1 MLMCNGEIYNHKDF
15 ETGKEVS
22 SSDCECLLGMIDRY
36 GVHDTCNLI
45 RGVFALA
52 WTDGERLLAARD
64 PFGVRPLFYVKTTD
78 GSIAVASEVKALVD
92 YEGKVEIFPPGHFY
106 DSFLDDFVCYHNI
119 YWHVDHGITQG
130 AEFVVRDL
138 FTEAVH
144 RRVENTDREVG
155 FLLSGGLDSSLVV
168 AVASKMLNRQLTTFS
183 IGQPDSPDILA
194 ARKVAEALG
203 TKHHEVV
210 FDFEEGVGMIPEVIK
225 SLESYDTTTIRASTP
240 MWILCKWIKE
250 NTNVRVLLSGEG
262 SDEILGGYK
271 YYKNAPSLEEFQA
284 ETIRRLRLIHQFD
297 VLRADRCTAAHGLEL
312 RVPFLDR
319 DFVDGV
325 IRLDPSVKKTPL
337 EKQVLRDAFRTELP
351 LEILNRPKDAFSDA
365 VGYGWVDH
373 VRDYAD
379 TLMYDQVYET
389 IKLRSDHR
397 NTPTTKEEAWYR
409 HIFWELYHTD
419 KDHLI
424 TEIWRPKWTCVTD
437 PSARKLD

>member
-1 MLMCNGEIYNHKDF
+1 
-15 ETGKEVS
+15 
-22 SSDCECLLGMIDRY
+22 MIDRY
-36 GVHDTCNLI
+36 GMHNTCNLI
-45 RGVFALA
+45 RGVFALV
-52 WTDGERLLAARD
+52 WTDGDRLLAARD
-64 PFGVRPLFYVKTTD
+64 PFGVRPLFYVRVPD
-78 GSIAVASEVKALVD
+78 EGIVFASEVKALAN

-106 DSFLDDFVCYHNI
+106 DSYLNDFVCYHNI
-119 YWHVDHGITQG
+119 YWYVNDGIIQG
-130 AEFVVRDL
+130 AEYMLQNLFV
-138 FTEAVH
+138 EAVQ

-155 FLLSGGLDSSLVV
+155 FLLSGGLDSSLVASV
-168 AVASKMLNRQLTTFS
+168 ATNLLNKQITTFS

-194 ARKVAEALG
+194 ARKVAQSLG
-203 TKHHEVV
+203 TKHHEIV
-210 FDFEEGVGMIPEVIK
+210 FDFDEGIKAIPSVIR

-250 NTNVRVLLSGEG
+250 NTNIRVLLSGEG

-319 DFVDGV
+319 DFVDAV
-325 IRLDPSVKKTPL
+325 IRLDPKIKKTPL
-337 EKQVLRDAFRTELP
+337 EKQVLRNAFSSDLP

-373 VRDYAD
+373 VKKYAD
-379 TLMYDQVYET
+379 DEMNDQVFEM
-389 IKLRSDHR
+389 IKDRSDHH
-397 NTPTTKEEAWYR
+397 NVPTTKEEAWYR
-409 HIFWELYHTD
+409 HTFWDLYGCD

-424 TEIWRPKWTCVTD
+424 TEIWRPKWTDVTD